1 MGTHSS
7 NRSSALVSRPLL
19 ALVLVVVLAVAGF
32 LTWRGLGE
40 RIDNDQAAAAG
51 RCLEGADDVSV
62 VVDPGIEPMV
72 SEIAKNYNAT
82 SPVVRDHCVTVT
94 VRAADAKAT
103 LDGLAAEQWDAE
115 SGGGPRPAAWI
126 PESSIWAAALTQAS
140 PDALAGDA
148 QSIVSSP
155 VLFAVRPEL
164 AAAAG
169 GRVLWVQMSGLTY
182 ADAFAA
188 WGHTSI
194 QGSARLAMPQGPQ
207 SDATSL
213 AAQAFAA
220 NTAAGNEPLTAGEV
234 ETEQVQSGLRQIMRD
249 PPRSGDG
256 SAEAAVTAIAAAPS
270 LAAAPTRSVPI
281 SEQRLFLAT
290 REDAS
295 AKVAIIRPRGQTPV
309 LDYPMLLPAGSPAW
323 AADTISEF
331 RTFLRKPEQMAL
343 LTQSGFRGPGPLPQ
357 ATATVDFPDL
367 GDLMAA
373 PEPAAVLAVN
383 QIVFPAAA
391 APTR

>member
-19 ALVLVVVLAVAGF
+19 AVILVVVLAVAGF

-40 RIDNDQAAAAG
+40 RIDEQQTVAAE
-51 RCLEGADDVSV
+51 RCLEGAGDVSI
-62 VVDPGIEPMV
+62 VVDPGLEPMV
-72 SEIAKNYNAT
+72 SEIAKNYNANA
-82 SPVVRDHCVTVT
+82 PVVRDHCVTVT

-140 PDALAGDA
+140 PAALSGDA
-148 QSIVSSP
+148 ESVVSSP

-164 AAAAG
+164 AEAAG
-169 GRVLWVQMSGLTY
+169 GRVLWVQMAGLTY

-188 WGHTSI
+188 WGHTAI
-194 QGSARLAMPQGPQ
+194 QGSARMAMPQGPQ

-213 AAQAFAA
+213 AAQGFAA
-220 NTAAGNEPLTAGEV
+220 NTAAGSAPLTAAEV
-234 ETEQVQSGLRQIMRD
+234 DSEQIQSGLQQIMRD
-249 PPRSGDG
+249 PPRAGDG
-256 SAEAAVTAIAAAPS
+256 SAEAAVTAIGDAS
-270 LAAAPTRSVPI
+270 NLAAARVRSVPI
-281 SEQRLFLAT
+281 SEQRLFQAT
-290 REDAS
+290 REDADARVS
-295 AKVAIIRPRGQTPV
+295 IIRPRGRTPV

-343 LTQSGFRGPGPLPQ
+343 LTQAGFRGPGPLPE
-357 ATATVDFPDL
+357 ATATVDFPEL
-367 GDLMAA
+367 GDLMAP

-383 QIVFPAAA
+383 QIAFPAAA
-391 APTR
+391 ATP